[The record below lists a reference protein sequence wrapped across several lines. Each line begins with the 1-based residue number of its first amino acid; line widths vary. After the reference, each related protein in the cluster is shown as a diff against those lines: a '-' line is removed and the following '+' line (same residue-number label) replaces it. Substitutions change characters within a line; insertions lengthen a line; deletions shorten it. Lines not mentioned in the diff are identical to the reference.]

1 MKFTLI
7 SGCYCVF
14 SYIFVYDIKV
24 ETMDTEV
31 LVKKQMEEMA
41 KHKWIE
47 SEKAGYDLG
56 DAAYLDWVDKYIDR
70 LKMSKDSKKK

>member
-1 MKFTLI
+1 
-7 SGCYCVF
+7 
-14 SYIFVYDIKV
+14 
-24 ETMDTEV
+24 MDTKV
-31 LVKKQMEEMA
+31 LVEKQMEEMA

-70 LKMSKDSKKK
+70 IKMSNASKKK

>member
-1 MKFTLI
+1 
-7 SGCYCVF
+7 
-14 SYIFVYDIKV
+14 
-24 ETMDTEV
+24 MDTKV
-31 LVKKQMEEMA
+31 LVEKQMEEMA

-70 LKMSKDSKKK
+70 VKLSVKKK